1 MTDGIMTET
10 PLDDSVNDTLPPP
23 DPVGNA
29 AYTAHFRHYRTLQL
43 GGAVLAVG
51 LAVSLAAN
59 LWLAHRPPVVI
70 VVRLDG
76 SGHAM
81 AERYSTS
88 NYAPREAEIRAR
100 LNDWALYRY
109 RLVKAVAGEN
119 FKLNYD
125 YLSASLAQ
133 QLMQQDAPR
142 VAKILAGNEPEQDVL
157 IDNIQFTALDT
168 RSQIDG
174 AVASGEA
181 VIDLTKII
189 HPAGESERQHWTVT
203 VRYEVDPVQAAKRGE
218 SDPQFQNLNPL
229 GVTITWF
236 HEDRA
241 FR

>member
-1 MTDGIMTET
+1 MTET
-10 PLDDSVNDTLPPP
+10 MLDDTVNDTLPPP
-23 DPVGNA
+23 DPEGNA
-29 AYTAHFRHYRTLQL
+29 AYTAQFRHYRTLQL
-43 GGAVLAVG
+43 GGVVLAVG
-51 LAVSLAAN
+51 LVTSLLMN
-59 LWLAHRPPVVI
+59 LWLAHRPPVVV
-70 VVRLDG
+70 VVRLDS
-76 SGHAM
+76 SGHAVM
-81 AERYSTS
+81 ERYSAS
-88 NYAPREAEIRAR
+88 NYTPREAEIRAR
-100 LNDWALYRY
+100 LNDWAIYRY
-109 RLVKAVAGEN
+109 RLVRAVAADK
-119 FKLNYD
+119 FKWNYD

-133 QLMQQDAPR
+133 RLMQQDAPR

-168 RSQIDG
+168 RRQIDG

-189 HPAGESERQHWTVT
+189 HPAGDSERQHWTVT
-203 VRYEVDPVQAAKRGE
+203 VRYEVDPVEAAKRGE

>member
-1 MTDGIMTET
+1 MTKAIRTET
-10 PLDDSVNDTLPPP
+10 MLDDSVNDILPPS

-29 AYTAHFRHYRTLQL
+29 AYTAQFRHYRTLQF
-43 GGAVLAVG
+43 GGLI
-51 LAVSLAAN
+51 VSVALVASVAAN

-70 VVRLDG
+70 VVRVDG
-76 SGHAM
+76 AGHAM
-81 AERYSTS
+81 AERYSAPHYT
-88 NYAPREAEIRAR
+88 PREAEIRAR
-100 LNDWALYRY
+100 LNEWAIYRY
-109 RLVKAVAGEN
+109 RLMKAVASEK

-133 QLMQQDAPR
+133 QWMQQDAPR

-168 RSQIDG
+168 RPKIDG
-174 AVASGEA
+174 AVAGGEA

-189 HPAGESERQHWTVT
+189 QPAGESERQHWTVT
-203 VRYEVDPVQAAKRGE
+203 VRYEVDPVEAAKRGE